1 MAAGDSAGVT
11 GSSGGGGGWCVT
23 ARRNVFLVARREYV
37 ERLRDRSFLI
47 STAVVIAILLFI
59 TVLPRFLGADDAE
72 RLTVG
77 LAGGESAE
85 LAWPLVAGG
94 PSIGARM
101 EVRRLADAASAEA
114 LVREGTLDAAVVDG
128 VGLLAG
134 DDPSEPLLALVQSA
148 SRELRARRA
157 LEAAGVGPQVVQ
169 QVLRPVPLPVR
180 TVAPGTDPA
189 ARNVARVGSFLLY
202 FQFITYGYW
211 VASGVVEE
219 KASRVVELL
228 LAAIRPAHLLAGK
241 VIGIG
246 LLGLTQ
252 LAVLGL
258 VGLAGSTTTGVL
270 EVRAGVLGTVGLV
283 ALWFL
288 LGYAF
293 YSCAFAVAGATVSR
307 QEELQNTTTPLTL
320 VMVAAF
326 VVAVLVGNEPG
337 SVLAQVSM
345 FVPPVAPLVMP
356 VLVVAGEVSAWEL
369 VLSVAVSVGATVVL
383 VPLAARIYAGAV
395 LRTGGRVKLRQALRS
410 A

>member
-1 MAAGDSAGVT
+1 M
-11 GSSGGGGGWCVT
+11 T
-23 ARRNVFLVARREYV
+23 ARRNVYLVARREYV

-72 RLTVG
+72 RFTVG
-77 LAGGESAE
+77 LAGGKSAE
-85 LAWPLVAGG
+85 LARPLVAGG
-94 PSIGARM
+94 PSIGARV
-101 EVRRLADAASAEA
+101 EVRRLAADAASAEA

-202 FQFITYGYW
+202 FQLITYGYW

-228 LAAIRPAHLLAGK
+228 LAAIRPTHLLAGK

-258 VGLAGSTTTGVL
+258 VGLVGSTATGVL

-337 SVLAQVSM
+337 SELAQVSM

-369 VLSVAVSVGATVVL
+369 VLSVAVSVGATVAL